1 MTKIHKYPE
10 FAVRPF
16 GFDVLSVPEL
26 MKWAKNNKYTLPD
39 NPPLHEY
46 DFVQIEGFLNDV
58 MATVRE
64 RTSLEEA
71 EIRIGTPTAEERA
84 NPRLLKPGEE
94 QKMFPQWAVAGAAHV
109 RWRTLITDA
118 IESGLLTKYDGA
130 TLFPIAAKAEPA
142 KSEPLQNAPAES
154 KPQSESAVNAQEGP
168 AFLDG
173 EPKLQPGPNKRAKV
187 DAWVKWQAEKLKQ
200 DDDNGVDLAE
210 RIRLVAEKYGYE
222 SERGKMTTPSIITML
237 PPGITGGRGKN
248 RNQSEK

>member
-46 DFVQIEGFLNDV
+46 DFVQIEGLLNDV
-58 MATVRE
+58 MSTVVE

-84 NPRLLKPGEE
+84 NPRILKPGEE
-94 QKMFPQWAVAGAAHV
+94 QKMFPRWAVGGKAYV
-109 RWRTLITDA
+109 LWRKVITDA

-130 TLFPIAAKAEPA
+130 TLFPIAAKAETG
-142 KSEPLQNAPAES
+142 KSEPLQNAPTDT
-154 KPQSESAVNAQEGP
+154 KNWIMQI
-168 AFLDG
+168 
-173 EPKLQPGPNKRAKV
+173 
-187 DAWVKWQAEKLKQ
+187 QAEAARRFISLK
-200 DDDNGVDLAE
+200 DSGANPTKHSIKDDLAKWCRE
-210 RIRLVAEKYGYE
+210 NEIK
-222 SERGKMTTPSIITML
+222 TTSGNYPTGEYINRHVL
-237 PPGITGGRGKN
+237 QKWKPPN
-248 RNQSEK
+248 